1 MPVGGQERRR
11 YVHAVEIAQERL
23 GRDARRPRAD
33 HRKPQRK
40 SHSTSVRRT
49 LLVCAAPDCD
59 FIYCTARHQIKVE
72 RAVGTWGLVRS
83 VFSLA
88 VNYRVVT
95 TFHVVALIATGHRA
109 GKPVIRLLKKPSR
122 MSRFLSGDHWKIVVK
137 TQWKDVERHFQF
149 RCMQCHWLAPQTKS
163 WVKFPSV

>member
-1 MPVGGQERRR
+1 VNVDGCTSLDLPLHLDPSNL
-11 YVHAVEIAQERL
+11 HAPARL
-23 GRDARRPRAD
+23 CQPTASGRDARRPRD
-33 HRKPQRK
+33 NRKSQRK

-49 LLVCAAPDCD
+49 RLVAAAPDCG
-59 FIYCTARHQIKVE
+59 FIYCTARHQIKAE
-72 RAVGTWGLVRS
+72 RAVGTWGLVCS

-109 GKPVIRLLKKPSR
+109 GKAVIRLRKKPSR

-149 RCMQCHWLAPQTKS
+149 RCM
-163 WVKFPSV
+163 